1 MNEKSILVLDDD
13 IELMSLYRVVLK
25 RQGYEVVAFS
35 DPLLALEYFK
45 INSSRFSLIITDLRM
60 PKMTGIE
67 FASKVREMDKEIRIW
82 LITAF
87 VFQDIKDNPLF
98 TLAKFEKIIEK
109 PVSTLKLV
117 DMVKSVYS

>member
-1 MNEKSILVLDDD
+1 VQERSILVLDDD
-13 IELMSLYRVVLK
+13 IELMSLYRIVLQ
-25 RQGYEVVAFS
+25 RQGYEVIAFS

-45 INSSRFSLIITDLRM
+45 INSSRFSLIVTDLRM
-60 PKMTGIE
+60 PIMTGIE
-67 FASKVREMDKEIRIW
+67 FASKVREIDKEIKIW

-109 PVSTLKLV
+109 PVSTIKLV
-117 DMVKSVYS
+117 DMVKSIYP

>member
-1 MNEKSILVLDDD
+1 MYEKSILVLDDD
-13 IELMSLYRVVLK
+13 IELMSLYKIILQ
-25 RQGYEVVAFS
+25 RQGYEVFAFS

-45 INSSRFSLIITDLRM
+45 INSSRFTLIITDLRM

-67 FASKVREMDKEIRIW
+67 FASKVREMDREIRIW

-98 TLAKFEKIIEK
+98 VKSKFEKIIEK
-109 PVSTLKLV
+109 PVSTIKLV
-117 DMVKSVYS
+117 DMVKSVC